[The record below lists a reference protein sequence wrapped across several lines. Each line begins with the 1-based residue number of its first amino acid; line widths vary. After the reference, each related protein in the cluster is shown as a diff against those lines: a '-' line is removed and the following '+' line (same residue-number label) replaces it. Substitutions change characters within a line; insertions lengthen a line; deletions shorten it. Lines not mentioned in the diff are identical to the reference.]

1 MNRVLILGGGFGG
14 LAAAHAL
21 RPALGAEDEVVVVER
36 RPTFV
41 MGLRKSWALVG
52 HGDLAA
58 GERRLDRLAARG
70 IEVVAGEIVSID
82 PSARAVE
89 VAGRRL
95 EGDAILVALGA
106 ARAADSV
113 PGFVENAHNVYDVA
127 RIDHAAQALRSF
139 RGGVIAIGVFGAPYT
154 CPPAPYEMAFL
165 VSDLM
170 RREGRSVH
178 LEVFTPLPMSLPVV
192 GPAGC
197 EALERR
203 LAAEGI
209 AFYPNHQ
216 AVAVEPG
223 EVVFRQGRGHFDLL
237 LGVPPHR
244 CPEVVAAAGLTDGGA
259 WVRVD
264 PGTMAT
270 RFPGVYAVGDIIEV
284 PTANGM
290 MLPKAGVF
298 AEAQAQVAAA
308 HIAAMF
314 SGGASR
320 AAFSGEGF
328 CYLEVGKGLAMEVR
342 GDFLAKPAPAISMDE
357 PRASLLDEKHR
368 FEADRLRRWF
378 GA

>member
-21 RPALGAEDEVVVVER
+21 RSTLAAEDKVVLVER
-36 RPTFV
+36 RPTFI

-52 HGDLAA
+52 HSDLAT

-70 IEVVAGEIVSID
+70 IEVVAGEIDSID
-82 PSARAVE
+82 PAARAVE

-95 EGDAILVALGA
+95 EGDAIVVALGA
-106 ARAADSV
+106 ARVAEGV
-113 PGFVENAHNVYDVA
+113 PGFVEHAHNVYDVN
-127 RIDHAAQALRSF
+127 RIDHAAEALRSF
-139 RGGVIAIGVFGAPYT
+139 TGGVIAIGIFGAPYT
-154 CPPAPYEMAFL
+154 CPPAPYELAFL
-165 VSDLM
+165 VQDLM
-170 RREGRSVH
+170 RREGRSAR

-197 EALERR
+197 DVLENR

-216 AVAVEPG
+216 AVTVERG
-223 EVVFRQGRGHFDLL
+223 EVVFRQGRGRFDLL
-237 LGVPPHR
+237 LGIPPHR
-244 CPEVVAAAGLTDGGA
+244 CPEIVAAAGLTDGGA

-264 PGTMAT
+264 PVTMAT

-284 PTANGM
+284 PLANGM

-308 HIAAMF
+308 HIAAGF
-314 SGGASR
+314 SGGASQ
-320 AAFSGEGF
+320 AAFGGEGF

-342 GDFLAKPAPAISMDE
+342 GDFLAKPAPAISMGE
-357 PRASLLDEKHR
+357 PRASLMDEKHK
-368 FEADRLRRWF
+368 FEAGRLLSWF